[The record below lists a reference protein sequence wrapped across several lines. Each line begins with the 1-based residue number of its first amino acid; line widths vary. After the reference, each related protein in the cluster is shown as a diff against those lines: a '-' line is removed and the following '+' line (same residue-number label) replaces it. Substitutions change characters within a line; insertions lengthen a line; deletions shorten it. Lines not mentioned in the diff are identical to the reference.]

1 MVYSMNEKSLQKGWQ
16 WSKVD
21 DLSYW
26 QIPDGFIMNLPFLT
40 KKPPAK
46 VFDLGCGIGR
56 HTVYFASIGYDV
68 VAVDIEEDAV
78 KRTKDWLAKEDLQA
92 DVYQGKMTDID
103 QPDNH
108 FDLVIA
114 FNVIYHAFKPD
125 IEKTIANIYRILK
138 PGGHFFGTLLAKD
151 KDLPFTGSTDIIDEQ
166 TLIKQDGAEVGVPH
180 FFSYYEDFLKFF
192 KEFKIDTVYYKEFYP
207 KPHTVENYLSKK
219 GWGHYIYLLRK
230 PE

>member
-1 MVYSMNEKSLQKGWQ
+1 MFCLNEKSLQKGWQ

-21 DLSYW
+21 NLSYW
-26 QIPDGFIMNLPFLT
+26 QIPDGFAMNLPYLT

-56 HTVYFASIGYDV
+56 HTVYFASLGYDV
-68 VAVDIEEDAV
+68 IAMDIEEDAV
-78 KRTKDWLAKEDLQA
+78 KRTKDWLVKEDLQA
-92 DVYQGKMTDID
+92 EVYQGKMTEID
-103 QPDNH
+103 QLNNH

-125 IEKTIANIYRILK
+125 IETTIAHVYRILK
-138 PGGHFFGTLLAKD
+138 PGGYFFGTLLAKE
-151 KDLPFTGSTDIIDEQ
+151 KGLPFSDPTDVIDDQ

-180 FFSYYEDFLKFF
+180 FFSYYENFLEFF
-192 KEFKIDTVYYKEFYP
+192 KKFEIEFVYYKEFYD
-207 KPHTVENYLSKK
+207 KPHTVDNYLSRK
-219 GWGHYIYLLRK
+219 GYGHFIYLLRK

>member
-1 MVYSMNEKSLQKGWQ
+1 MKEKSLQKGWQ
-16 WSKVD
+16 WSQVD

-26 QIPDGFIMNLPFLT
+26 QIPDGFVMNLPYLT

-56 HTVYFASIGYDV
+56 HTVYFSSIGYEV
-68 VAVDIEEDAV
+68 VAMDIEEDAV
-78 KRTKDWLAKEDLQA
+78 KRTKNWLAKEDLHA
-92 DVYQGKMTDID
+92 EVYQGKMTDIN

-114 FNVIYHAFKPD
+114 FNVIYHAFKLD
-125 IEKTIANIYRILK
+125 VKKTIAHIYRILK
-138 PGGHFFGTLLAKD
+138 PGGYFFGTLLAKE
-151 KDLPFTGSTDIIDEQ
+151 KNLSFSEPAELIDEQ

-180 FFSYYEDFLKFF
+180 FFSYFEDLLEFF
-192 KEFKIDTVYYKEFYP
+192 KEFEIVTLYYKEFYD
-207 KPHTVENYLSKK
+207 KPHTFENYLSKK
-219 GWGHYIYLLRK
+219 GWGHYIYLLQK